1 VHGLWLTQL
10 SKNRDLMANAW
21 KRLSAWADEGKLH
34 PVIGHTFPLD
44 RAQEAYQ
51 LLIEGKNYGKVVLTI
66 P

>member
-1 VHGLWLTQL
+1 LWLTQL

-21 KRLSAWADEGKLH
+21 KSLSAWADEGELH

-44 RAQEAYQ
+44 RAHEAYQ